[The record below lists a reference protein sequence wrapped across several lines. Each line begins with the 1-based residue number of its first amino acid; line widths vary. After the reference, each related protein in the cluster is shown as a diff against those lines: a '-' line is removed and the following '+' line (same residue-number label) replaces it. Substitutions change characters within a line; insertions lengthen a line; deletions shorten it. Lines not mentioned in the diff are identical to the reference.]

1 MEDQETRGDNDS
13 HQTGTC
19 GGEAFLEWKV
29 FQFGCCFHGMLFR
42 DDTLVEHYGQLG
54 IFQSLLRRGLPE
66 FSPNKF
72 LRAVVLN
79 LISVKLYLL
88 NGRVAHTDDKSQHA
102 IFYFYFY
109 CKGQAIVAPNLP
121 SCLWLHQLICRIQAK
136 LFYSCKSLT
145 SQTTVNTFSQFCAV
159 VLCW

>member
-19 GGEAFLEWKV
+19 SGEAFLEWKV

-42 DDTLVEHYGQLG
+42 DDTLVEHYRQLG
-54 IFQSLLRRGLPE
+54 IFQSLLRRGLSE
-66 FSPNKF
+66 FPPKKF
-72 LRAVVLN
+72 LRAVILN

-88 NGRVAHTDDKSQHA
+88 KGCTDDKSQHA
-102 IFYFYFY
+102 NFYFYR
-109 CKGQAIVAPNLP
+109 KGQAIVAPSLP

-145 SQTTVNTFSQFCAV
+145 SQTIVNTFSQFHAV
-159 VLCW
+159 LLCW

>member
-54 IFQSLLRRGLPE
+54 IFQSPTQGPPRIFPQQVFKGCNPE
-66 FSPNKF
+66 S
-72 LRAVVLN
+72 
-79 LISVKLYLL
+79 
-88 NGRVAHTDDKSQHA
+88 D
-102 IFYFYFY
+102 
-109 CKGQAIVAPNLP
+109 
-121 SCLWLHQLICRIQAK
+121 
-136 LFYSCKSLT
+136 
-145 SQTTVNTFSQFCAV
+145 FCET
-159 VLCW
+159 LSFKWMCGTYR